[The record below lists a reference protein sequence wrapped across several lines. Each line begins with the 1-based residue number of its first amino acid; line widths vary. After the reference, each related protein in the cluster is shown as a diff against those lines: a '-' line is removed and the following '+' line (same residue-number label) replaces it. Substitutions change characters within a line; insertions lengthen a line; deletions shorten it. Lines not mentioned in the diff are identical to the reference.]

1 MNVKQLCGAVW
12 LLVLA
17 GCQTVNE
24 TQSGS
29 VDVAS
34 GARFVNARARLPGDE
49 VAIPYRKFELANGLT
64 LVLHEDN
71 SDPLVHVDVT
81 YHVGSGREQVG
92 KSGFAHFFEH
102 MMFQGSTN
110 VADDEHFRLVAEAGG
125 TMNGSTSADRTN
137 YYQTVPSNQLEKMLW
152 LEADRMGFLLDA
164 VTQEAFEN
172 QRETVKNERGQNYDN
187 RPYGLLSERVG
198 EALYPIGHP
207 YSWSTIGYI
216 EDLDRVD
223 VNDLKQFFK
232 RWYGPNNAVLTIGG
246 KFDEAQVLAW
256 VEQYFGTIPRGPE
269 VVMPIKPVV
278 TLDAD
283 RYISMDDN
291 VALPL
296 LYMAFPTVYRFHPD
310 EAPLDVLMY
319 VLGVSETSLLYKNM
333 VKNQIAVQAQ
343 ASHGCQE
350 LACSFT
356 VMALPNPASG
366 KTLADLEQIIR
377 DSLVEFGER
386 GVQQEDLDRVKMDI
400 ASGMIYGLES
410 VAGKVSSLASYETF
424 TGQPDY
430 TAADIAR
437 YENVTVDD
445 VMRVYNQYIVG
456 KSAVIMSILP
466 RDQATLAAAPDTWER
481 MPRELPNYNTPIAS
495 ASATVV
501 VDDFDRSIMPPSGAN
516 PSPVLPTIW
525 RTTMAS
531 GIQVLG
537 AENKETPTTALL
549 LRLTVGQRNETL
561 ETLGLASMTAA
572 MLNESTLESSK
583 EELSGRLQLLGSSV
597 SFGVDNNYTQVI
609 VRSLSRNLDETLA
622 IMAERLLEPLF
633 DPEEFER
640 LKNQTLQAIEQTK
653 KQPAASADVAYQ
665 LLLMGEQNP
674 IAYLNIG
681 TTATV
686 AKLTLADVQ
695 AFYRTYYAPSI
706 AKLVVVSDLGKAD
719 IEQKLSVLNRWG
731 GAKTEVASLVAFPQ
745 AAKTKIYLLDNPGAA
760 QSEIRI
766 GQPAL
771 PYDATGAFYRLGL
784 ANYPLGGAFNSRIN
798 MNLREDKGYTYGARS
813 GFAGEKD
820 YGLFTAS
827 AGVRTNSTAASVAEF
842 VFEFKDFLSNGM
854 TAEELS
860 FVKNA
865 FGQRDALRFETP
877 SQKLGLLSRV
887 LTYDLGDD
895 FIERQQSILSGISA
909 DYLNQLLARNVDLDN
924 LAIVVVGDKAAIF
937 DSLAALGYEIVDIDE
952 NGRVL
957 E

>member
-1 MNVKQLCGAVW
+1 MKVKQLCGIGW

-17 GCQTVNE
+17 GCQTVS
-24 TQSGS
+24 TSQMAPA
-29 VDVAS
+29 DVVS
-34 GARFVNARARLPGDE
+34 GARFVDARARLPGDE
-49 VAIPYRKFELANGLT
+49 VVIPYRKYELANGLT

-102 MMFQGSTN
+102 MMFQGSDN
-110 VADDEHFRLVAEAGG
+110 VADDEHFKLVAEAGG
-125 TMNGSTSADRTN
+125 TMNGSTSSDRTN

-198 EALYPIGHP
+198 EALYPVGHP

-232 RWYGPNNAVLTIGG
+232 RWYGPNNAVVTIGG

-256 VEQYFGTIPRGPE
+256 VEKYFGGIPRGPE
-269 VVMPIKPVV
+269 VAMPEKPVL
-278 TLDAD
+278 TLEAD

-319 VLGVSETSLLYKNM
+319 VLGVDETSLLYKNM

-356 VMALPNPASG
+356 VVALPNPASG

-386 GVQQEDLDRVKMDI
+386 GVQQVDLDRVKMDI
-400 ASGMIYGLES
+400 ASSMIYGLES

-430 TAADIAR
+430 TEADIAR
-437 YENVTVDD
+437 YENVTMAD

-466 RDQATLAAAPDTWER
+466 REQEVLAAAPDSWQR
-481 MPRELPNYNTPIAS
+481 PPRALPKSSQAIA
-495 ASATVV
+495 ASSGAVA
-501 VDDFDRSIMPPSGAN
+501 VDNFDRRIMPPSGAN

-525 RTTMAS
+525 RATTATD
-531 GIQVLG
+531 IEVLG
-537 AENKETPTTALL
+537 AENKETPTTALR
-549 LRLTVGQRNETL
+549 LRLSVGQRNETL
-561 ETLGLASMTAA
+561 DTLGLASMTAA
-572 MLNESTLESSK
+572 MLNESTLKSSN
-583 EELSGRLQLLGSSV
+583 EELSNRLQLLGSSV
-597 SFGVDNNYTQVI
+597 SFGVDNNYTQVT

-622 IMAERLLEPLF
+622 IMAERLLEPRF
-633 DPEEFER
+633 DPQEFER
-640 LKNQTLQAIEQTK
+640 LKNQTLQSIEQTK

-665 LLLMGEQNP
+665 LLLMGDENP
-674 IAYLNIG
+674 VAYLNMG
-681 TTATV
+681 TADTV
-686 AKLTLADVQ
+686 AKLTLEDVKE
-695 AFYRTYYAPSI
+695 FYGTYYAPSI
-706 AKLVVVSDLGKAD
+706 AKLVVVSDLAPAD
-719 IEQKLSVLNRWG
+719 IEKKLGVLDSWR
-731 GAKTEVASLVAFPQ
+731 GAKTDVAKLLPFPP
-745 AAKTKIYLLDNPGAA
+745 ASKTRIYLLDNPGSA

-766 GQPAL
+766 GQSAL
-771 PYDATGAFYRLGL
+771 PFDATGDFYRLGL

-827 AGVRTNSTAASVAEF
+827 AGVRTDSTAASVAEF
-842 VFEFKDFLSNGM
+842 ARELKDFQRDGM

-877 SQKLGLLSRV
+877 GQKLGLLSRV
-887 LTYDLGDD
+887 LTYDLPDD
-895 FIERQQSILSGISA
+895 FIEQQQSILSGVSA
-909 DYLNQLLARNVDLDN
+909 DELKALTSQNVDLDK
-924 LAIVVVGDKAAIF
+924 LAIVVVGDKAVIF
-937 DSLAALGYEIVDIDE
+937 DSLAELGYEIVDVDE
-952 NGRVL
+952 YGRVL
-957 E
+957 

>member
-1 MNVKQLCGAVW
+1 MNVKQLCGAGW

-17 GCQTVNE
+17 GCQTVSDP
-24 TQSGS
+24 QSAA
-29 VDVAS
+29 DDAAA
-34 GARFVNARARLPGDE
+34 GARFVDARARLPGDE
-49 VAIPYRKFELANGLT
+49 VAIPYRKFELANGLI
-64 LVLHEDN
+64 LVLHEDS

-110 VADDEHFRLVAEAGG
+110 VGDDEHFKLVAEAGG
-125 TMNGSTSADRTN
+125 TMNGSTSSDRTN
-137 YYQTVPSNQLEKMLW
+137 YFQTVPSNQLEKMLW

-198 EALYPIGHP
+198 EALYPVGHP

-223 VNDLKQFFK
+223 VNDLKHFFK

-256 VEQYFGTIPRGPE
+256 VEKYFGTIPRGPE
-269 VVMPIKPVV
+269 VAMPVKPLV
-278 TLDAD
+278 TLEAD
-283 RYISMDDN
+283 RYISMQDN

-296 LYMAFPTVYRFHPD
+296 LYMAYPTVHRFHPD

-319 VLGVSETSLLYKNM
+319 VLGVDETSLLYKNM

-356 VMALPNPASG
+356 VLALPNPASG

-377 DSLVEFGER
+377 DSLLEFGER

-400 ASGMIYGLES
+400 ASSMIYGLES

-430 TAADIAR
+430 TEADIAR

-466 RDQATLAAAPDTWER
+466 REQAIKAAKPDSWQPQ
-481 MPRELPNYNTPIAS
+481 PRELLDPAPAMADAS
-495 ASATVV
+495 VTAV
-501 VDDFDRSIMPPSGAN
+501 VDNFDRSIMPPSGAN
-516 PSPVLPTIW
+516 PTPVLPTIW
-525 RTTMAS
+525 RTTTGA

-537 AENKETPTTALL
+537 AENLETPTTALQ
-549 LRLTVGQRNETL
+549 LRLSVGQRNETL
-561 ETLGLASMTAA
+561 DKLGLASMTAA
-572 MLNESTLESSK
+572 MLNESTLKSSN
-583 EELSGRLQLLGSSV
+583 EELSSRLQLLGSSV
-597 SFGVDNNYTQVI
+597 SFGVDNNYTQVT

-622 IMAERLLEPLF
+622 IMAERLLEPRF

-653 KQPAASADVAYQ
+653 KQPASTADVAFQ
-665 LLLMGEQNP
+665 LLIMGDSNSV
-674 IAYLNIG
+674 AYLNVG
-681 TTATV
+681 TAATV
-686 AKLTLADVQ
+686 ANLTLEDVQ
-695 AFYRTYYAPSI
+695 GFYRTYYAPSI
-706 AKLVVVSDLGKAD
+706 AKLVVVSDLGQAD
-719 IEQKLSVLNRWG
+719 IERKLGVLDRWR
-731 GAKTEVASLVAFPQ
+731 GAKTEVPALLAFPK
-745 AAKTKIYLLDNPGAA
+745 ATKTRIYLLDNPGAA
-760 QSEIRI
+760 QSEIRM
-766 GQPAL
+766 GQSAL
-771 PYDATGAFYRLGL
+771 PYDATGDFYRLGL

-827 AGVRTNSTAASVAEF
+827 AGVRTDSTAASVAEF
-842 VFEFKDFLSNGM
+842 VRELKDFLADGM
-854 TAEELS
+854 SAEELS

-877 SQKLGLLSRV
+877 GQKLGLLSRV
-887 LTYDLGDD
+887 LTYDLADD
-895 FIERQQSILSGISA
+895 FIERQQAILSGVSA
-909 DYLNQLLARNVDLDN
+909 NYLNQLMSRNVDLES
-924 LAIVVVGDKAAIF
+924 LAIVVVGDKATIF

-952 NGRVL
+952 NGRAL
-957 E
+957 K

>member
-1 MNVKQLCGAVW
+1 MKVKQLCGMAW
-12 LLVLA
+12 LLVVA
-17 GCQTVNE
+17 GCQTVSD
-24 TQSGS
+24 TQTVPSE
-29 VDVAS
+29 VVS
-34 GARFVNARARLPGDE
+34 GARFVDARARLPGDE
-49 VAIPYRKFELANGLT
+49 VVIPYRKYALANGLT

-81 YHVGSGREQVG
+81 YHVGSAREQVG

-102 MMFQGSTN
+102 MMFQGSEN
-110 VADDEHFRLVAEAGG
+110 VADDEHFKLVAEAGG
-125 TMNGSTSADRTN
+125 SMNGSTSSDRTN

-152 LEADRMGFLLDA
+152 LEADRMGFLLNA

-172 QRETVKNERGQNYDN
+172 QRETVKNERGQNFDN

-207 YSWSTIGYI
+207 YSWSTIGYV

-223 VNDLKQFFK
+223 VNDLKRFFK
-232 RWYGPNNAVLTIGG
+232 RWYGPNNAVVTIGG

-256 VEQYFGTIPRGPE
+256 VEKYFGGIPRGPE
-269 VVMPIKPVV
+269 VAMPEKPVL
-278 TLDAD
+278 TLEAD

-319 VLGVSETSLLYKNM
+319 VLGVDETSLLYKNM
-333 VKNQIAVQAQ
+333 VKNQIAVEAQ

-350 LACSFT
+350 LACSFA
-356 VMALPNPASG
+356 VVALPNPASG

-386 GVQQEDLDRVKMDI
+386 GVQQVDLDRVKMDI

-430 TAADIAR
+430 TEADIAR
-437 YENVTVDD
+437 YENVTVAD

-466 RDQATLAAAPDTWER
+466 REQDVLAAAPDSWQR
-481 MPRELPNYNTPIAS
+481 QPRVLPKSSPAMAS
-495 ASATVV
+495 ASAAA
-501 VDDFDRSIMPPSGAN
+501 VDNFDRSIMPPSGAN

-525 RTTMAS
+525 RATTATD
-531 GIQVLG
+531 IAVLG
-537 AENKETPTTALL
+537 AENKETPTTALR
-549 LRLTVGQRNETL
+549 LRLSVGQRNETL
-561 ETLGLASMTAA
+561 DTLGLASMTAA
-572 MLNESTLESSK
+572 MLNESTLTSSN
-583 EELSGRLQLLGSSV
+583 EELSNRLQLLGSSV
-597 SFGVDNNYTQVI
+597 SFGVDNNYTQVT

-622 IMAERLLEPLF
+622 IMAERLLEPRF
-633 DPEEFER
+633 DPQEFER
-640 LKNQTLQAIEQTK
+640 LKNQTLQSIEQTK

-665 LLLMGEQNP
+665 LLLMGDQNP
-674 IAYLNIG
+674 VAYLNLG
-681 TTATV
+681 TADTV
-686 AKLTLADVQ
+686 AKLTLEDVKG
-695 AFYRTYYAPSI
+695 FYGTYYAPSI
-706 AKLVVVSDLGKAD
+706 AKLVVVSDLSQAD
-719 IEQKLSVLNRWG
+719 IEKKLGILDGWR
-731 GAKTEVASLVAFPQ
+731 GAKTDVAKLLPFPP
-745 AAKTKIYLLDNPGAA
+745 ASKTRIYLLDNPGAA

-766 GQPAL
+766 SQSAL
-771 PYDATGAFYRLGL
+771 PYDATGDFYRLGL

-813 GFAGEKD
+813 GFAGQKD

-827 AGVRTNSTAASVAEF
+827 AGVRTDSTAASVAEF
-842 VFEFKDFLSNGM
+842 ARELKDFERDGM
-854 TAEELS
+854 AAEELN

-877 SQKLGLLSRV
+877 GQKLELLSRV
-887 LTYDLGDD
+887 LTYDLPDD
-895 FIERQQSILSGISA
+895 FIEQQQSILSGVSA
-909 DYLNQLLARNVDLDN
+909 DELKALMSQNVDLDK
-924 LAIVVVGDKAAIF
+924 LAIVVVGDKAVIF
-937 DSLAALGYEIVDIDE
+937 DSLAELGYEIVDVDE
-952 NGRVL
+952 YGRVL
-957 E
+957 

>member
-1 MNVKQLCGAVW
+1 MNVKQLCGIGW

-17 GCQTVNE
+17 GCQTVSDSQMGPAE
-24 TQSGS
+24 
-29 VDVAS
+29 VVS
-34 GARFVNARARLPGDE
+34 GARFIDARARLPGDE
-49 VAIPYRKFELANGLT
+49 VVIPYRKYALANGLT

-81 YHVGSGREQVG
+81 YHVGSAREQVG

-102 MMFQGSTN
+102 MMFQGSDN
-110 VADDEHFRLVAEAGG
+110 VADDEHFKLVAEAGG
-125 TMNGSTSADRTN
+125 TMNGSTSSDRTN

-223 VNDLKQFFK
+223 VNDLKRFFK
-232 RWYGPNNAVLTIGG
+232 RWYGPNNAVVTIGG

-256 VEQYFGTIPRGPE
+256 VEKYFGGIPRGPE
-269 VVMPIKPVV
+269 VAMPEKSVL
-278 TLDAD
+278 TLEAD

-319 VLGVSETSLLYKNM
+319 VLGVDETSLLYKNM
-333 VKNQIAVQAQ
+333 VKNQVAVQAQ

-356 VMALPNPASG
+356 VVALPNPASG

-386 GVQQEDLDRVKMDI
+386 GVQQVDLDRVKMDI
-400 ASGMIYGLES
+400 AAGMIYGLES

-430 TAADIAR
+430 TEADIAR
-437 YENVTVDD
+437 YENVTMAD

-466 RDQATLAAAPDTWER
+466 REQAVLAAAPDSWQR
-481 MPRELPNYNTPIAS
+481 QPRVLPKSSPAMAS
-495 ASATVV
+495 SSAVA
-501 VDDFDRSIMPPSGAN
+501 VDNFDRSVMPPSGAN

-525 RTTMAS
+525 RSTTAT
-531 GIQVLG
+531 GVAVLG
-537 AENKETPTTALL
+537 AENKETPTTALR
-549 LRLTVGQRNETL
+549 LRLSVGQRNETL
-561 ETLGLASMTAA
+561 DTLGLASMTAA
-572 MLNESTLESSK
+572 MLNESTLKSSN
-583 EELSGRLQLLGSSV
+583 EELSNRLQLLGSSV
-597 SFGVDNNYTQVI
+597 KFGVDNNYTEVT

-622 IMAERLLEPLF
+622 IMAERLLEPRF

-640 LKNQTLQAIEQTK
+640 LKNQTLQSIEQTK
-653 KQPAASADVAYQ
+653 KQPAATADIAYQ
-665 LLLMGEQNP
+665 LLLMGDQNP
-674 IAYLNIG
+674 VAYLNMG
-681 TTATV
+681 SADTV
-686 AKLTLADVQ
+686 AKLTLDDVKG
-695 AFYRTYYAPSI
+695 FYETYYAPSI
-706 AKLVVVSDLGKAD
+706 AKLVVVSDVAQTEIEKKLGILD
-719 IEQKLSVLNRWG
+719 SWR
-731 GAKTEVASLVAFPQ
+731 GAKTDVAKLLPFPP
-745 AAKTKIYLLDNPGAA
+745 ASKTRIYLLDNPGAA

-766 GQPAL
+766 GQSAL
-771 PYDATGAFYRLGL
+771 PFDATGDFYRLGL

-827 AGVRTNSTAASVAEF
+827 AGVRTDSTAASVAEF
-842 VFEFKDFLSNGM
+842 TRELKDFQRDGM

-877 SQKLGLLSRV
+877 GQKLGLLSRV
-887 LTYDLGDD
+887 LTYDLAED
-895 FIERQQSILSGISA
+895 FIEQQQSILSGVSA
-909 DYLNQLLARNVDLDN
+909 EELNALMAQNVDLDK
-924 LAIVVVGDKAAIF
+924 LAIVVVGDKAVIF
-937 DSLAALGYEIVDIDE
+937 DSLAELGYEIVDVDE
-952 NGRVL
+952 YGRVL
-957 E
+957 

>member
-1 MNVKQLCGAVW
+1 MKVKQLCGIGW

-17 GCQTVNE
+17 GCQTVSDS
-24 TQSGS
+24 QM
-29 VDVAS
+29 VPADVVAS
-34 GARFVNARARLPGDE
+34 ARFVDARARLPGDE
-49 VAIPYRKFELANGLT
+49 VVIPYRKYELANGLT

-81 YHVGSGREQVG
+81 YHVGSAREQVG

-102 MMFQGSTN
+102 MMFQGSDN
-110 VADDEHFRLVAEAGG
+110 VADDEHFKLVAEAGG
-125 TMNGSTSADRTN
+125 TMNGSTSSDRTN

-152 LEADRMGFLLDA
+152 LEADRMGFLLGA

-172 QRETVKNERGQNYDN
+172 QRETVKNERGQSYDN

-198 EALYPIGHP
+198 EALYPVGHP

-232 RWYGPNNAVLTIGG
+232 RWYGPNNAVVTIGG

-256 VEQYFGTIPRGPE
+256 VEKYFGGIPRGPE
-269 VVMPIKPVV
+269 VAMPEKPLL
-278 TLDAD
+278 TLEAD

-319 VLGVSETSLLYKNM
+319 VLGVDETSLLYKNM

-356 VMALPNPASG
+356 VLALPNPASG

-386 GVQQEDLDRVKMDI
+386 GVQQVDLDRVKMDI

-430 TAADIAR
+430 TEADIAR
-437 YENVTVDD
+437 YENVTVAD

-466 RDQATLAAAPDTWER
+466 REQEVLAAAPDSWQR
-481 MPRELPNYNTPIAS
+481 PPRVLSKSSPAMAAS
-495 ASATVV
+495 SSAVA
-501 VDDFDRSIMPPSGAN
+501 VDNFDRRIMPPSGAN
-516 PSPVLPTIW
+516 PLPVLPTIW
-525 RTTMAS
+525 RATTAA
-531 GIQVLG
+531 GIAVLG
-537 AENKETPTTALL
+537 AENKETPTTALR
-549 LRLTVGQRNETL
+549 LRLSVGQRNETL
-561 ETLGLASMTAA
+561 DTLGLASMTAA
-572 MLNESTLESSK
+572 MLNESTLKSSN
-583 EELSGRLQLLGSSV
+583 EELSNRLQLLGSSV
-597 SFGVDNNYTQVI
+597 SFGVDNNYTQVT

-622 IMAERLLEPLF
+622 IMAERLLAPRF
-633 DPEEFER
+633 DPQEFER
-640 LKNQTLQAIEQTK
+640 LKNQTLQSIEQTK
-653 KQPAASADVAYQ
+653 KQPATSADVAYQ
-665 LLLMGEQNP
+665 LLLMGDENP
-674 IAYLNIG
+674 VAYLNMG
-681 TTATV
+681 TADTV
-686 AKLTLADVQ
+686 AKLTLEDVK
-695 AFYRTYYAPSI
+695 AFYGTYYAPSI
-706 AKLVVVSDLGKAD
+706 AKLVVVSDLAQAD
-719 IEQKLSVLNRWG
+719 IEKKLGVLDSWR
-731 GAKTEVASLVAFPQ
+731 GAKPDVAKLLPFPP
-745 AAKTKIYLLDNPGAA
+745 ASKTKIYLLDNPGAA

-766 GQPAL
+766 GQSAL
-771 PYDATGAFYRLGL
+771 PYDATGDFYRLGL

-798 MNLREDKGYTYGARS
+798 MNLREDKGYTYGAQS

-827 AGVRTNSTAASVAEF
+827 AGVRTDSTAASVAEF
-842 VFEFKDFLSNGM
+842 ARELKDFQRDGV

-877 SQKLGLLSRV
+877 GQKLGLLSRV
-887 LTYDLGDD
+887 LTYDLADD
-895 FIERQQSILSGISA
+895 FIEQQQSILSGVSA
-909 DYLNQLLARNVDLDN
+909 DELKALMSQNVDIDK
-924 LAIVVVGDKAAIF
+924 LAIVVVGDKAVIF
-937 DSLAALGYEIVDIDE
+937 DSLAELGYEIVDVDE
-952 NGRVL
+952 YGRVL
-957 E
+957 